1 MDNRKNTLRSQTVRC
16 PHCGEYYSVTY
27 KYCPFCD
34 AGRQEEER
42 RQAEKKQK
50 KQAFLSNLFGGG
62 EGEKKKRSEAPAS
75 GEGGRSSRERS
86 AKEPAA
92 KNRTERTHSEHTR
105 SERTAHSTERT
116 HTTKEHGTRE
126 SARSTKE
133 HTAKEHTAH
142 TAKEHTTK
150 EHAAK
155 EHAPKEAAPKK
166 DLFRRHG
173 PRKKTSE
180 MTPEERAA
188 SLAEREARAAARK
201 RERDRLAREAAL
213 AALEATP
220 EQEKADEAP
229 TETEQLPPV
238 EAGPVF
244 DADTVPETFGFAEPM
259 PTDVETAVFVQ
270 GAAGGENPVEV
281 SGNEGTPETPAAATV
296 PPAPAATA
304 PVATAAPETP
314 QEASPAQP
322 AGQTEG
328 TPAPVPPAAT
338 PAAPAEETP
347 WAELK
352 DLAPAPET
360 VAPVQAPAAPTEQA
374 VPGQV
379 PVVQT
384 PPVPEDGDDLD
395 ALLSEIRDLLAES
408 PVPQLRAD
416 QIEKPAAPVQEVQLQ
431 EDGEPAEQP
440 AQEEAAPAE
449 ETPAQEPQEQPE
461 EAPAENEDSAAQP
474 EEEAQ
479 EDLPPVDEPTIP
491 LGDLAAAQAEWQAS
505 QEGER
510 EETAVDDQPTQVISR
525 QEIQEELQAQTE
537 NGWSEEELAPAVRP
551 PRPSKPARTEKK
563 ERRRTGKKTKKG
575 GPNLV
580 LILVSLAIV
589 VAAAFIV
596 VRTVVPAFQSGI
608 LSGSSK
614 AAESVTLDRESL
626 DLAEAGTTMT
636 LTAVFAPEGS
646 TAKLTWTSSDPAIA
660 TVDEAGTVTAVAP
673 GTTVITATMENGQ
686 QASCTVNC
694 TWTAEG
700 GEAAGGEAPAGEEG
714 TQGEEEAPAEPALST
729 NDITLDSEGATQQIT
744 ITGTEEQPTW
754 SSSDTSVATVSSD
767 GTVTAVAPGRAT
779 VTATVG
785 DKTFNCAV
793 RCIW

>member
-62 EGEKKKRSEAPAS
+62 EGEKKKRSEASAS

-105 SERTAHSTERT
+105 SERTAHTAERP
-116 HTTKEHGTRE
+116 HTAKEHGTRE

-133 HTAKEHTAH
+133 HTTKEHP
-142 TAKEHTTK
+142 AKEHTTK

-155 EHAPKEAAPKK
+155 EHTPKEAAPKK

-229 TETEQLPPV
+229 VETEQLPPV

-270 GAAGGENPVEV
+270 GAAGGESPVEV
-281 SGNEGTPETPAAATV
+281 SAGEGLPETPAAAAV
-296 PPAPAATA
+296 PPSPPAAAPAATA
-304 PVATAAPETP
+304 APEAP
-314 QEASPAQP
+314 QEAVPT
-322 AGQTEG
+322 QTEG
-328 TPAPVPPAAT
+328 MAAPVPPAAP
-338 PAAPAEETP
+338 PAAPAEGTP

-360 VAPVQAPAAPTEQA
+360 VAPVQAPAAPVEQA
-374 VPGQV
+374 VPVQV

-395 ALLSEIRDLLAES
+395 VLLSEIRDLLAES
-408 PVPQLRAD
+408 PVPPLRAD
-416 QIEKPAAPVQEVQLQ
+416 QMEKPAAPVQEVQLQ
-431 EDGEPAEQP
+431 EDGEPADQP
-440 AQEEAAPAE
+440 AQEEMAPTGEAFAPASG
-449 ETPAQEPQEQPE
+449 EQPE
-461 EAPAENEDSAAQP
+461 EGSAENEGVAAQP
-474 EEEAQ
+474 EGEVR

-505 QEGER
+505 QEGEQ
-510 EETAVDDQPTQVISR
+510 EEPAVDDQPTQVISR
-525 QEIQEELQAQTE
+525 QEIAEELQAQTE

-551 PRPSKPARTEKK
+551 PRQTKPARTEKK
-563 ERRRTGKKTKKG
+563 ERRRTGKQRKG
-575 GPNLV
+575 GLNPI
-580 LILVSLAIV
+580 LILVSLVIV
-589 VAAAFIV
+589 VAAVFIV

-614 AAESVTLDRESL
+614 AAESVTLDRETL

-646 TAKLTWTSSDPAIA
+646 TAKLTWTSSEPAVA

-700 GEAAGGEAPAGEEG
+700 GQAAGGEAPAGEEG
-714 TQGEEEAPAEPALST
+714 AQGGEEAPAEPALST
-729 NDITLDSEGATQQIT
+729 NDITLDSEGATQQLT
-744 ITGTEEQPTW
+744 LTGTEEQPTW

>member
-1 MDNRKNTLRSQTVRC
+1 MDNRKNTLRSQTERC

-50 KQAFLSNLFGGG
+50 KQAFLSSLFGSG
-62 EGEKKKRSEAPAS
+62 EGEKKKRSDAPAS
-75 GEGGRSSRERS
+75 GEGGRSNRERP

-92 KNRTERTHSEHTR
+92 RSRTERTR
-105 SERTAHSTERT
+105 TERST
-116 HTTKEHGTRE
+116 HAERSAYTAEHSHTAKDHSAKE

-133 HTAKEHTAH
+133 HSAKEH
-142 TAKEHTTK
+142 TAKEHTTR

-155 EHAPKEAAPKK
+155 DHAPKEAAPKK

-213 AALEATP
+213 AAVEATP
-220 EQEKADEAP
+220 EQEKADEEP
-229 TETEQLPPV
+229 VETETPAAAPV
-238 EAGPVF
+238 ETAPVF
-244 DADTVPETFGFAEPM
+244 EADTVPETFGFAEPL
-259 PTDVETAVFVQ
+259 PTVETAVFVQ
-270 GAAGGENPVEV
+270 GAGGGENPVEIPAD
-281 SGNEGTPETPAAATV
+281 GTPETPAAAVVPTV
-296 PPAPAATA
+296 PAAD
-304 PVATAAPETP
+304 AAADPQVP
-314 QEASPAQP
+314 QETVAVPAD
-322 AGQTEG
+322 G
-328 TPAPVPPAAT
+328 TVVPVPPVAE
-338 PAAPAEETP
+338 PAAPAEGTP

-352 DLAPAPET
+352 DLAPAPEA
-360 VAPVQAPAAPTEQA
+360 VVPVQPVEVPT
-374 VPGQV
+374 VP
-379 PVVQT
+379 PVET

-431 EDGEPAEQP
+431 EDGEA
-440 AQEEAAPAE
+440 AQEAAAPAGE
-449 ETPAQEPQEQPE
+449 ETAQVSGEQPE
-461 EAPAENEDSAAQP
+461 EGAAESEGSAGQP
-474 EEEAQ
+474 EGETQ

-491 LGDLAAAQAEWQAS
+491 LGDLAAAQAEWQAA
-505 QEGER
+505 QEEKA
-510 EETAVDDQPTQVISR
+510 EEPAVDDQPTQVISR
-525 QEIQEELQAQTE
+525 QEIADELQAQTE
-537 NGWSEEELAPAVRP
+537 KGWSEEELAPAVRP
-551 PRPSKPARTEKK
+551 PRATQPARPEKK
-563 ERRRTGKKTKKG
+563 ERQRKGKKTRKG
-575 GPNLV
+575 GLNPIL
-580 LILVSLAIV
+580 LLVSLVIV
-589 VAAAFIV
+589 VAAVFIV

-608 LSGSSK
+608 LSGSTQ
-614 AAESVTLDRESL
+614 AAESLTLYRETL

-636 LTAVFAPEGS
+636 LTPVFAPEGS
-646 TAKLTWTSSDPAIA
+646 TATVSWTSSDPAVA

-673 GTTVITATMENGQ
+673 GSTVITASMENGQ
-686 QASCTVNC
+686 QATCTVNC
-694 TWTAEG
+694 TWSAEG
-700 GEAAGGEAPAGEEG
+700 GEGAAEEGQAAEGGEEG
-714 TQGEEEAPAEPALST
+714 AAAPAEPALST
-729 NDITLDSEGATQQIT
+729 NDITLDSEGATQQLS
-744 ITGTEEQPTW
+744 ITGTDEQPTW
-754 SSSDTSVATVSSD
+754 SSSDTSVATVADD

-779 VTATVG
+779 VTATLG

>member
-62 EGEKKKRSEAPAS
+62 EGEKKRSEAPAS
-75 GEGGRSSRERS
+75 GESGRSSRERS

-92 KNRTERTHSEHTR
+92 RSRTERTHSEHTR
-105 SERTAHSTERT
+105 SERTAHTAERP

-133 HTAKEHTAH
+133 HTAKEH

-229 TETEQLPPV
+229 VETEQLPPV

-281 SGNEGTPETPAAATV
+281 SAGEGLPETPAAAAV
-296 PPAPAATA
+296 PPSPPAAAPAATA
-304 PVATAAPETP
+304 APEAP
-314 QEASPAQP
+314 QEAAPT
-322 AGQTEG
+322 QTEG
-328 TPAPVPPAAT
+328 MAAPVPPAAP
-338 PAAPAEETP
+338 PAAPAEGTP

-360 VAPVQAPAAPTEQA
+360 VAPVQAPAAPVEQA
-374 VPGQV
+374 VPVQV

-395 ALLSEIRDLLAES
+395 VLLSEIRDLLAES
-408 PVPQLRAD
+408 PVPPLRAD
-416 QIEKPAAPVQEVQLQ
+416 QMEKPAAPVQEVQLQ
-431 EDGEPAEQP
+431 EDGEPADQP
-440 AQEEAAPAE
+440 AQEEMAPTGEAFAPASG
-449 ETPAQEPQEQPE
+449 EQPE
-461 EAPAENEDSAAQP
+461 EGSAENEGAAAQP
-474 EEEAQ
+474 EGEVR

-505 QEGER
+505 QEGEQV
-510 EETAVDDQPTQVISR
+510 EPAVDDQPTQVISR
-525 QEIQEELQAQTE
+525 QEIAEELQAQTE

-551 PRPSKPARTEKK
+551 PRQTKPARTEKK
-563 ERRRTGKKTKKG
+563 ERRRTGKQRKG
-575 GPNLV
+575 GLNPI
-580 LILVSLAIV
+580 LILVSLVIV
-589 VAAAFIV
+589 VAAVFIV

-614 AAESVTLDRESL
+614 AAESVTLDRETL

-646 TAKLTWTSSDPAIA
+646 TAKLTWTSSEPAVA

-700 GEAAGGEAPAGEEG
+700 GQAAGGEAPAGEEG
-714 TQGEEEAPAEPALST
+714 AQGGEEAPAEPALST
-729 NDITLDSEGATQQIT
+729 NDITLDSEGATQQLT
-744 ITGTEEQPTW
+744 LTGTEEQPTW